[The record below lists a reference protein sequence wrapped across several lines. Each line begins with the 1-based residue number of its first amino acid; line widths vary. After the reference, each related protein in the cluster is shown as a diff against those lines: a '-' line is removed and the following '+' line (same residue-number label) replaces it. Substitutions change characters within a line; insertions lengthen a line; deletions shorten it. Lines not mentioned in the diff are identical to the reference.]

1 MLKWEKKMWLFERKV
16 GIGGNREQGKCDL
29 YSDGTYILVGR
40 TGIELVTGV
49 RSVWKR
55 QRQDAL
61 EASDGTL

>member
-1 MLKWEKKMWLFERKV
+1 MWLLEWKM
-16 GIGGNREQGKCDL
+16 GLGGNREQDECAL
-29 YSDGTYILVGR
+29 YSDGIYTLVGK

-61 EASDGTL
+61 EASDRTL

>member
-1 MLKWEKKMWLFERKV
+1 MWLFEWKM
-16 GIGGNREQGKCDL
+16 GIGGNREQDKCDL
-29 YSDGTYILVGR
+29 YSDGTYILVGK
-40 TGIELVTGV
+40 TGIESVTGV